1 MRSLH
6 TAKALRLALAVLL
19 LGMGIGL
26 LIAGGLERLEEDSDD
41 RAGAGEHMEAAKYG
55 EAERSG
61 VVVHAAMVGPGNS
74 KKYVRKVPA

>member
-1 MRSLH
+1 M
-6 TAKALRLALAVLL
+6 AVLL

-26 LIAGGLERLEEDSDD
+26 LIAGGLERLEEDGDG
-41 RAGAGEHMEAAKYG
+41 RAGTCEHMEAAKYG

-61 VVVHAAMVGPGNS
+61 AVMHAAMVGPGNS